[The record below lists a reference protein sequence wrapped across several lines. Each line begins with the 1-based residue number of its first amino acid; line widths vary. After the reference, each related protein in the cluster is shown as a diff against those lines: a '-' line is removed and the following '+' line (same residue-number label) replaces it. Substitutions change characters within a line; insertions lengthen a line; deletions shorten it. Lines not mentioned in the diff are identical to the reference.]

1 VISLNTFKKRIDE
14 LGRIV
19 IPKEIRKLYKI
30 NNFDELELTTG
41 DNKIV
46 IKKSIGLNLYK
57 EKIKKFLN
65 IINKICDFNIIVSEN
80 DIIVESTYDNLRGKL
95 DIDLN
100 DNIKNINMTIKVND
114 IKISG
119 YMYLDKIIVDSNLL
133 GYIIFIKKDSFQDI
147 NLLTSFKNII
157 IDLIN

>member
-1 VISLNTFKKRIDE
+1 MISLNTFKKRIDE